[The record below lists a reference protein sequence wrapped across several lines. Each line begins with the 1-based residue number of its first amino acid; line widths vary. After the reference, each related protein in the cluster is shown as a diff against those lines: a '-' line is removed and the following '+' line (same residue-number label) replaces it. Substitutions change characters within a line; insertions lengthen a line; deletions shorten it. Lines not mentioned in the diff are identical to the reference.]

1 MSKPPS
7 TPGVYVVLVNWNG
20 WADTIECLESV
31 FRLRYPRFR
40 VFVCDNAS
48 QDESLERIVAWA
60 QGRLAAHAAEDGALR
75 HLCAPPVPKP
85 VPYALHQRSEAER
98 GPRVA
103 DAVRLELVATGAN
116 LGFAGG
122 NNVALRCAL
131 SRDDFEY
138 AWLLN
143 NDTVVEPDALD
154 HLVARMTENPK
165 AGLCG
170 SKLLEYEPPHAVQ
183 ALGGAT
189 YNRWLGAA
197 RQIHSEPSGLA
208 EAVESRMAYVVGA
221 SMLVSKAF
229 LRDVGLLSE
238 DYFLFFEEL
247 DWAARAR
254 GRYAF
259 AYAPGSVVYHKAGRS
274 TGFSRRHYN
283 AAAEIRLLHSQIRF
297 TRTHMPLFLPL
308 LGLRHLLVLLGSLV
322 TLRLERARAVA
333 RLYRELL
340 GGGAPAAWR

>member
-1 MSKPPS
+1 MSRSSP

-20 WADTIECLESV
+20 WADTVECLESV
-31 FRLRYPRFR
+31 FRLRYPSYR

-48 QDESLERIVAWA
+48 QDQSLERISAWA
-60 QGRLAAHAAEDGALR
+60 EGRLAVPTAEGSALR
-75 HLCAPPVPKP
+75 RLSSPPVRKP
-85 VPYALHQRSEAER
+85 VTYALHQRAEAER

-103 DAVRLELVATGAN
+103 DAVRLELVATGSN

-131 SRDDFEY
+131 ARDDFEY

-154 HLVARMTENPK
+154 HLVGRMSESPK

-189 YNRWLGAA
+189 YNRWLGSA
-197 RQIHSEPSGLA
+197 RQIHSEHSGRA

-229 LRDVGLLSE
+229 LRDVGLMSE

-247 DWAARAR
+247 DWVARAR
-254 GRYAF
+254 GRYGL

-283 AAAEIRLLHSQIRF
+283 AAAEIRLHHSQIRY
-297 TRTHMPLFLPL
+297 TRTHMPLFLPM
-308 LGLRHLLVLLGSLV
+308 LGLRHLLVLLNSLA
-322 TLRLERARAVA
+322 TLRLPRARAVA

-340 GGGAPAAWR
+340 GGAPAARR